1 MWAPGRLGQR
11 ETKGRPQDRVLADF
25 LLKIQMNIKALA
37 LVARGARGFGGTE
50 SGGGLL
56 WKGRCTDF
64 RGQLATVPLQ
74 SQVGL
79 GQPSQLQDE
88 AS

>member
-50 SGGGLL
+50 SGGGCC
-56 WKGRCTDF
+56 GRGDVLTS
-64 RGQLATVPLQ
+64 GASWPQY
-74 SQVGL
+74 
-79 GQPSQLQDE
+79 PS
-88 AS
+88 SPR